1 MYEGIVE
8 ENLQYEAI
16 LVDKT
21 QDTTSNRSG
30 TSASI
35 KDLLKKATTEM
46 LVLFVLRFKPM
57 YTYEMMNLIE
67 QISGGVLTF
76 NTLYQAVYR
85 LQKFHYIFEAN
96 KTISEDNRLRVYF
109 SITAEGRVY
118 FEQLVAEYRTVTDV
132 IDNILARETLDLANL
147 EGEDRK

>member
-1 MYEGIVE
+1 M
-8 ENLQYEAI
+8 
-16 LVDKT
+16 DKT
-21 QDTTSNRSG
+21 PDTSSNRSG

-67 QISGGVLTF
+67 RISGGVLTF

-85 LQKFHYIFEAN
+85 LQKFRYIFESN

-109 SITAEGRVY
+109 SITKEGKVY
-118 FEQLVAEYRTVTDV
+118 FEKLVAEYRTVTDV
-132 IDNILARETLDLANL
+132 IDKILAQDTLDLTNL
-147 EGEDRK
+147 EGEDQG

>member
-1 MYEGIVE
+1 LGTSIGE
-8 ENLQYEAI
+8 ENSQDEAI
-16 LVDKT
+16 MDKT
-21 QDTTSNRSG
+21 PDTSSNRSG

-67 QISGGVLTF
+67 RISGGVLTF

-85 LQKFHYIFEAN
+85 LQKFRYIFESN

-109 SITAEGRVY
+109 SITKEGKVY
-118 FEQLVAEYRTVTDV
+118 FEKLVAEYRTVTDV
-132 IDNILARETLDLANL
+132 IDKILAQDTLDLTNL
-147 EGEDRK
+147 EGEDQG